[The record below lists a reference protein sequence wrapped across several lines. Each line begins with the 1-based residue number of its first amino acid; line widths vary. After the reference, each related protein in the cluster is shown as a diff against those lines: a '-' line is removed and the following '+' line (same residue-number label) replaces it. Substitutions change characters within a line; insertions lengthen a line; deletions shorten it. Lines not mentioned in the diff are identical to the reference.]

1 MKING
6 LPVFDA
12 KEPISFSVTK
22 RDIDRG
28 GIKEPDSCAIALACR
43 REFRSRDVRIHLTY
57 SYLLEKDHWIR
68 YRTPNCISREIIAF
82 DRGGTFEPGE
92 YTLLVPYKSDRIGV
106 HAGLR
111 RHGRYNKRI
120 PLKNP
125 IHITANV
132 RTRPVFGSR
141 MG

>member
-12 KEPISFSVTK
+12 REPISFSVTK

-28 GIKEPDSCAIALACR
+28 GVKLPDSCAIAVACK
-43 REFRSRDVRIHLTY
+43 REFHSKDVRIHLTY
-57 SYLLEKDHWIR
+57 SYLLEKDHWVR
-68 YRTPNCISREIIAF
+68 YRTPNCISREIVAF

-92 YTLLVPYKSDRIGV
+92 YTLLVPFKSNRIG
-106 HAGLR
+106 GLR
-111 RHGRYNKRI
+111 RLRKHYNKRLS
-120 PLKNP
+120 LKKV

-132 RTRPVFGSR
+132 RTRPVLGSR
-141 MG
+141 MI

>member
-12 KEPISFSVTK
+12 KAPLPFSVTK

-28 GIKEPDSCAIALACR
+28 GIKEPDSCAIALACKR
-43 REFRSRDVRIHLTY
+43 KRHSKDVRIHLTY
-57 SYLLEKDHWIR
+57 SYVLERDHWLR

-92 YTLLVPYKSDRIGV
+92 YTLLVPYKSDRIGS
-106 HAGLR
+106 HLKRLR
-111 RHGRYNKRI
+111 KHYNKRLS
-120 PLKNP
+120 LKRY

-132 RTRPVFGSR
+132 RTRPVFASR
-141 MG
+141 VV